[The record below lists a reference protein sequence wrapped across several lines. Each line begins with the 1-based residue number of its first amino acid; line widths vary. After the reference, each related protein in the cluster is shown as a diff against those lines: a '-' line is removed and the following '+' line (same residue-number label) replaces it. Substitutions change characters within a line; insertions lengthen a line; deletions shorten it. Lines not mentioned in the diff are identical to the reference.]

1 MRGRVRLSPDTYT
14 TNQRDIMKIE
24 HGDTGFHVTT
34 STGFVLSVQYGPGN
48 YCENYAT
55 FSYSPKGCKV
65 PEVETVEIA
74 IWRTDD
80 QQFIRLGNDDVAGY
94 VPVSLIPKIMLDLE
108 ENNLAVAI
116 HRITSRELED

>member
-1 MRGRVRLSPDTYT
+1 
-14 TNQRDIMKIE
+14 MKIK
-24 HGDTGFHVTT
+24 HGDSGFHITT
-34 STGFVLSVQYGPGN
+34 STGFVLSVQYGAGN
-48 YCENYAT
+48 YCENYST
-55 FSYSPKGCKV
+55 FSYSLEDHTI

-116 HRITSRELED
+116 HRITSEEFET